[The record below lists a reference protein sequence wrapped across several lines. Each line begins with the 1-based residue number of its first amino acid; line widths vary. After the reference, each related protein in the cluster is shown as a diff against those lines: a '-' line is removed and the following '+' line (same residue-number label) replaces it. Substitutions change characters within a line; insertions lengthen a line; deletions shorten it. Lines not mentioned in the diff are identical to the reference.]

1 MSYPAIIS
9 IPSNPDLRGMAEVL
23 PDIVYSTATG
33 TELRLSLVLPWHHE
47 DRPRPRLP
55 LIVFVQG
62 SAWTF
67 PNIYYQLPQ
76 LGRYAQFGHVV
87 ATVTHRD
94 STRGNPFPAYLQDV
108 KTAIRFLRANADSY
122 GIDGERVCIFG
133 TSSGGNTALLVGL
146 TADDPRY
153 ETAEHA
159 DQSDAVRCVIAC
171 FGPTDL
177 HAFSRGSREEILENP
192 IFAGLLGGQALEDV
206 LRGMSPISEIVS
218 GKAYPPML
226 LAAGD
231 ADDVVPY
238 EQNERMF
245 HALTD
250 AGVDARLIRVIGA
263 PHEGSFWSNRLHGLF
278 ADFLREKL

>member
-1 MSYPAIIS
+1 M
-9 IPSNPDLRGMAEVL
+9 
-23 PDIVYSTATG
+23 
-33 TELRLSLVLPWHHE
+33 
-47 DRPRPRLP
+47 
-55 LIVFVQG
+55 
-62 SAWTF
+62 
-67 PNIYYQLPQ
+67 
-76 LGRYAQFGHVV
+76 
-87 ATVTHRD
+87 
-94 STRGNPFPAYLQDV
+94 
-108 KTAIRFLRANADSY
+108 
-122 GIDGERVCIFG
+122 
-133 TSSGGNTALLVGL
+133 
-146 TADDPRY
+146 
-153 ETAEHA
+153 
-159 DQSDAVRCVIAC
+159 RCVIAC

-263 PHEGSFWSNRLHGLF
+263 PHEAASEQPAARPVRGFQGKAVTGRSGEAAMNTGNCSGT
-278 ADFLREKL
+278 